1 MQQKEHSRFTRKNAD
16 LFYEKEI
23 TLSEALCG
31 FRFTIEHLDKRNLL
45 LKSLEGE
52 IVRPGEFRMVENEGM
67 PIRGMSFEKGRLF
80 IKFLIKF
87 PENGFFTGS
96 KRDTLLGLLP
106 PAAECEMVR
115 S

>member
-1 MQQKEHSRFTRKNAD
+1 
-16 LFYEKEI
+16 
-23 TLSEALCG
+23 
-31 FRFTIEHLDKRNLL
+31 
-45 LKSLEGE
+45 
-52 IVRPGEFRMVENEGM
+52 MVENEGM